1 MAKAKRNVGMVQ
13 LLEFKVAFPNE
24 EPLSVEEYL
33 NGGSKDLILKVA
45 AFFLGSKSQDS
56 KYHDNREFLGA
67 IFGPE
72 NNALANS
79 VNDKIIE
86 IEKKGTR
93 VRIINT
99 YTSMRIFESFF
110 TKEEEPETQTH
121 AEFEINIFKAYLT
134 LNSEFTYNQDA
145 AISSTEELDDE
156 LKIAMM
162 MFCSDYPIAD
172 KENYNIKQVWGSQM
186 IKTIFLFQYLE
197 GNVATRPL
205 LNAFLASF
213 NKTTWQ
219 DYLKSF
225 VSLTTPIIK
234 DEKEGHTDIQI
245 TNDEDFQQ
253 NCSFLEKL
261 IVHDYDELDAN
272 DFLTLRAKPLYKIE
286 NGVYRIIFDLFL
298 VEKIFK
304 GMYFSLRDTNE
315 TLPVGQKIT
324 GWKSIYCY
332 EFSEKTLAYK
342 VIESIFP
349 DKSIK
354 FTGQQLTDMKVIGA
368 PDYYVRNGNSIFVF
382 ESKDF
387 LIRADKKVSF
397 DFSIYEKEFSK
408 TLYYETL
415 TNEREKAGAVMQLI
429 NTIRKLLKY
438 ELKGDTDYKYR
449 EVFIYPILLTHDRQY
464 DVFGLNTL
472 VNYWFQ
478 YELQG
483 LKDEGLFIH
492 KVKPLTVMNIDSLIY
507 HQGCLKENI
516 SLNKVIDNYYSEI
529 KLDTKLRFETEAEI
543 KSYLMSKQIPF
554 SFFIDNFFSEKGIR
568 KLPVMLNTVAPALFK
583 DEQIVEETN
592 T

>member
-1 MAKAKRNVGMVQ
+1 MAKTQTNVGMVQ
-13 LLEFKVAFPNE
+13 LLEFKVAFPGDK
-24 EPLSVEEYL
+24 PLSVEEYL
-33 NGGSKDLILKVA
+33 KGGSKAMILKVA
-45 AFFLGSKSQDS
+45 AFLLGSKSQDS

-79 VNDKIIE
+79 VNDKITE
-86 IEKKGTR
+86 IERKGTR

-99 YTSMRIFESFF
+99 YASLKLFESFF

-121 AEFEINIFKAYLT
+121 DEFETNIFKAYLT
-134 LNSEFTYNQDA
+134 LNSEFTKNQDA
-145 AISSTEELDDE
+145 AISSTEELEDE

-162 MFCSDYPIAD
+162 MFCSDYPISD
-172 KENYNIKQVWGSQM
+172 KENYDIKQVWGSQM
-186 IKTIFLFQYLE
+186 IKTIYLFQYLE
-197 GNVATRPL
+197 RNVATRPL
-205 LNAFLASF
+205 LSAFLAYF
-213 NKTTWQ
+213 NKATWQ

-225 VSLTTPIIK
+225 VSLTIPSIK
-234 DEKEGHTDIQI
+234 DEKEGHTDIRV
-245 TNDEDFQQ
+245 TNDDDFEQ
-253 NCSFLEKL
+253 NCSFIEKL
-261 IVHDYDELDAN
+261 MVNEYDELDAN

-304 GMYFSLRDTNE
+304 GVYFSLRDTNE
-315 TLPVGQKIT
+315 KLPVGQKIT
-324 GWKSIYCY
+324 GWKGIYCY

-368 PDYYVRNGNSIFVF
+368 PDYYVRKGNNIFVF

-397 DFSIYEKEFSK
+397 DYSIYEEEFSK
-408 TLYYETL
+408 TLYYEML
-415 TNEREKAGAVMQLI
+415 PNGKEKAGAVIQLI
-429 NTIRKLLKY
+429 NTIRKLLKS
-438 ELKGDTDYKYR
+438 ELKVDTDYKYKD
-449 EVFIYPILLTHDRQY
+449 VFIYPILLTHDRQY

-483 LKDEGLFIH
+483 LKEEGLFTH
-492 KVKPLTVMNIDSLIY
+492 KVKPLTVVNIDSLIY
-507 HQGCLKENI
+507 HQGGLKENI
-516 SLNKVIDNYYSEI
+516 TLNKVIDNYYEEI
-529 KLDTKLRFETEAEI
+529 KLDTKLRFKTETET

-554 SFFIDNFFSEKGIR
+554 SFFIDNYFSEKGIR
-568 KLPVMLNTVAPALFK
+568 KLPILLNIVAPALFEE
-583 DEQIVEETN
+583 EQLEKETN
-592 T
+592 I